1 MTAHGQT
8 EQIAGGAS
16 TPGTWHADGIG
27 RLRAAFAAAKA
38 EGRAAFM
45 PYVTVGHPDR
55 DTTDTVVP
63 ALAAAGADII
73 ELGVPFSDPL
83 ADGVVVQ
90 RSTQTALT
98 NGITLD
104 GCFAAVARLRANG
117 LTTPLVFLGYINP
130 IERRGLEPFA
140 AECARVGVD
149 GVIVAD
155 LPAEEAGDLRAACD
169 RHGVALI
176 PFLAPTSTPERIA
189 AVADIATGFVYCIG
203 LTGVTGAR
211 DVLAS
216 DLGAFLVRVRERVT
230 LPLAVGFGIS
240 RPEHVAAVGAM
251 ADGVIVG
258 SALVRRLDELPAA
271 ERAAGAAAFVRQ
283 MRGVRASN

>member
-1 MTAHGQT
+1 MMEQQQATQSPAPDAMHGNGV
-8 EQIAGGAS
+8 A
-16 TPGTWHADGIG
+16 
-27 RLRAAFAAAKA
+27 RLQAAFAAAKA
-38 EGRAAFM
+38 AGRTTFI
-45 PYVTVGHPDR
+45 PYITVGHPER
-55 DTTDTVVP
+55 DTADAVVP

-104 GCFAAVARLRANG
+104 ECFVTVARLRAGG
-117 LTTPLVFLGYINP
+117 LTTPLVFLSYINP
-130 IERRGLEPFA
+130 IEQRGLESFA
-140 AECARVGVD
+140 AGCAKAGVD
-149 GVIVAD
+149 GVNVPD
-155 LPAEEAGDLRAACD
+155 LPVEEAGELRAACD
-169 RHGVALI
+169 RYGVALI

-189 AVADIATGFVYCIG
+189 AVAKIATGFVYCVG
-203 LTGVTGAR
+203 VTGVTGAR
-211 DVLAS
+211 AALAD
-216 DLGAFLVRVRERVT
+216 DLGAFLARVRERVS

-258 SALVRRLDELPAA
+258 SALVRRLEELPSA
-271 ERAAGAAAFVRQ
+271 ERAAGAAAFVHWL
-283 MRGVRASN
+283 RGE

>member
-1 MTAHGQT
+1 MMEQQQATQSPAPDAAHTNGV
-8 EQIAGGAS
+8 A
-16 TPGTWHADGIG
+16 

-38 EGRAAFM
+38 AGRPAFI
-45 PYVTVGHPDR
+45 PYITVGHPER
-55 DTTDTVVP
+55 DTADAVVP

-104 GCFAAVARLRANG
+104 ACFATVARLRAGG
-117 LTTPLVFLGYINP
+117 LTTPIVFLSYINP
-130 IERRGLEPFA
+130 IEQRGVASFA
-140 AECARVGVD
+140 AACAKAGVD
-149 GVIVAD
+149 GVNVPD
-155 LPAEEAGDLRAACD
+155 LPVEEAGELRAACD
-169 RHGVALI
+169 QYGVALI

-189 AVADIATGFVYCIG
+189 VVAEIATGFVYCVG
-203 LTGVTGAR
+203 VTGVTGAR
-211 DVLAS
+211 AALAD
-216 DLGAFLVRVRERVT
+216 DLGAFLARVRERVS
-230 LPLAVGFGIS
+230 LPLAVGFGMS

-258 SALVRRLDELPAA
+258 SALVRRLEELPSV
-271 ERAAGAAAFVRQ
+271 ERAAGAAAFVHWL
-283 MRGVRASN
+283 RGE

>member
-1 MTAHGQT
+1 MIVHGQT
-8 EQIAGGAS
+8 ESVAPNAPAVG
-16 TPGTWHADGIG
+16 TPHADGIS

-38 EGRAAFM
+38 EGRAAFI

-98 NGITLD
+98 NGITLAA
-104 GCFAAVARLRANG
+104 CFAAAARLRANG

-130 IERRGLEPFA
+130 IERRGIESFA
-140 AECARVGVD
+140 AECARAGVD
-149 GVIVAD
+149 GVMVAD
-155 LPAEEAGDLRAACD
+155 LPVEEAGDLRAACD

-189 AVADIATGFVYCIG
+189 QVAEIATGFVYCIG

-211 DVLAS
+211 ETLAT
-216 DLGAFLVRVRERVT
+216 DLGAFLARVRERVS

-258 SALVRRLDELPAA
+258 SALVRRLDELPAS
-271 ERAAGAAAFVRQ
+271 ERAAGAAAFVREL
-283 MRGVRASN
+283 RGG

>member
-1 MTAHGQT
+1 MILHGQT
-8 EQIAGGAS
+8 ESVAQNALTVG
-16 TPGTWHADGIG
+16 TPHADGIS
-27 RLRAAFAAAKA
+27 RLRAAFAVAKA
-38 EGRAAFM
+38 EGRAAFI

-104 GCFAAVARLRANG
+104 ACFAAVARLRANG

-130 IERRGLEPFA
+130 IERRGIEAFA
-140 AECARVGVD
+140 AECGRAGVD
-149 GVIVAD
+149 GVMVAD
-155 LPAEEAGDLRAACD
+155 LPMEEAGDLRAACD

-189 AVADIATGFVYCIG
+189 QVAEIATGFVYCIG

-211 DVLAS
+211 DALAT
-216 DLGAFLVRVRERVT
+216 DLGAFLARVREQVS

-258 SALVRRLDELPAA
+258 SALVRHLDELPAS

-283 MRGVRASN
+283 LRGD